1 LPFISNGCK
10 VCSTP
15 IRENKNPSCDVCVKY
30 IHNQSL
36 LDETKS
42 LFLYKNHGKELVI
55 KMKKSNDQYLY
66 NSLAKIGFNIYADFF
81 QNIDLI
87 IPIPIHWLTKF
98 LRGFN
103 QSALL
108 SEELSNLSKITL
120 KKNILIKKKYTKK
133 QSTQLYK
140 NRFLNIK
147 DSFLIKNNDIIKN
160 KNILLIDDVMTTGA
174 TGNECAKLLKKNNA
188 KLVKLFTISRTVLSE
203 NNNDY

>member
-1 LPFISNGCK
+1 L
-10 VCSTP
+10 
-15 IRENKNPSCDVCVKY
+15 E
-30 IHNQSL
+30 
-36 LDETKS
+36 
-42 LFLYKNHGKELVI
+42 
-55 KMKKSNDQYLY
+55 
-66 NSLAKIGFNIYADFF
+66 
-81 QNIDLI
+81 
-87 IPIPIHWLTKF
+87 
-98 LRGFN
+98 
-103 QSALL
+103 
-108 SEELSNLSKITL
+108 